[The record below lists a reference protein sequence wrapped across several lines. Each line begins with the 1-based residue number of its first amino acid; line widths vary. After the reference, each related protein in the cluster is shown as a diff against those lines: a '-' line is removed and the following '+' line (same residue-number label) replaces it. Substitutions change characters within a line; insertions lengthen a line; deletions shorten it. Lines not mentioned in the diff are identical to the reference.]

1 MTALGLIGCGAWG
14 SNWARTLAAMR
25 GVELRW
31 CCDLHADAVARV
43 GRQLP
48 QVRTTA
54 DADEVL
60 NDPAVDG
67 VVIATIAPTHFDM
80 AGRALKAGKHTLVE
94 KPLTL
99 RLADAVALHRL
110 AERQRRVL
118 MVGHLLEYHP
128 AVLYIKKLIDSGEL
142 GEVYYLYSQRLNLGT
157 VRSDE
162 NAWWSLAPHD
172 VSVALRLLGQTP
184 ISVSCRG
191 QNVVQKGVADVVF
204 GTLEF
209 AGGKLAHIHVSW
221 LDPHK
226 TRNLTVVGSK
236 KMVVFDDTQPA
247 YKVTVHDKGFRRSND
262 IGSYADW
269 ITMHQGD
276 ITIPKIDAA
285 EPLQR
290 EAAHFVECIRNQARP
305 VSDGA
310 AGAAVVAIL
319 ELGQRSLDTGAI
331 VPVPP
336 IDLAGDAERLAG

>member
-1 MTALGLIGCGAWG
+1 MAVLGLIGCGAWG
-14 SNWARTLAAMR
+14 SNWARTLAAMT

-31 CCDLHADAVARV
+31 CSDLQPAGLAKI

-48 QVRTTA
+48 QARTTA
-54 DADEVL
+54 DAGEVL

-67 VVIATIAPTHFDM
+67 VVIATTAVTHFDL
-80 AGRALKAGKHTLVE
+80 ARRALLAGKHVLVE

-99 RLADAVALHRL
+99 RVADAVALHRL
-110 AERQRRVL
+110 AEQRRRVL

-128 AVLYIKKLIDSGEL
+128 AVLYIKRMIDSGEL
-142 GEVYYLYSQRLNLGT
+142 GEVYYLYSQRLNLGK

-172 VSVALRLLGQTP
+172 VSVALRLLGRTP

-191 QNVVQKGVADVVF
+191 QNVVQKSVADVVF
-204 GTLEF
+204 AVLEF
-209 AGGKLAHIHVSW
+209 PSGKLAHVHVSW

-226 TRNLTVVGSK
+226 TRKLTVVGSK

-247 YKVTVHDKGFRRSND
+247 CKVTVHDKGFRRAD
-262 IGSYADW
+262 EIGSYADW
-269 ITMHQGD
+269 ITMREGD
-276 ITIPKIDAA
+276 VTIPKIDAA
-285 EPLQR
+285 EPLQC
-290 EAAHFVECIRNQARP
+290 EANHFVECIRSQSRP
-305 VSDGA
+305 ASDGA

-319 ELGQRSLDTGAI
+319 ELGQRSLETGAI

-336 IDLAGDAERLAG
+336 LDLADGCASLAG